1 VQIDWDELFNEPRRP
16 QPPQVGR
23 SWWLAIALLAIGL
36 VAVNLIGLISD
47 YLWFD
52 SLGQRATFLTRLGWP
67 LALGLAT
74 AALCFL
80 WLAANG
86 LWAQR
91 RIAADPP
98 PAADGAPRPTAGF
111 SRRSVVLLAALLA
124 LFAGA
129 MAAGVWQ
136 IFALARHAQLFG
148 VTDPIFGRDVGFYV
162 FQLPAWE
169 AARSLG
175 LLLVLV
181 TLAGMAGLYL
191 AGGLIDLRR
200 GRLRLA
206 RPARAHLLV
215 LAALALLLWGSGRWL
230 ARFGLLFSTHSDSF
244 AGPGFAEITVR
255 SPVLAFLAG
264 ASVVG
269 ALFLLVAIRFPG
281 RRLPLWT
288 FAVLVGVAL
297 LAGEVWPALVYQ
309 WRVKPN
315 ELTLERPYIAHNINF
330 TRAAFNLKGVTTS
343 EYTPSAAVNQELL
356 ADNAGTLANVRLWDW
371 RVFQSTVSQVQSI
384 RSYYNFMDVDVD
396 RYQVGVSQR
405 QVNLTVRELLPNMLQ
420 NPTWVNRHIEYTHG
434 FGAVVSPIDEVEDR
448 GLPVLWMKDIPPELT
463 PPFKAELGQPRIYF
477 GEALDQSYVV
487 VGATQ
492 DEFDYPAGD
501 RNERTRYSGR
511 DGVGIGNLWRRLL
524 FALRFG
530 DSELLL
536 STALTPESRILL
548 TRGVRERI
556 EKIAPFL
563 DYDHDPYPIIAPDGR
578 LIWLLDAY
586 TTTSLYPY
594 STPLGESSGFD
605 GQLGELTGQR
615 YVRNS
620 VKVALDA
627 YEGLPHFY
635 VVDES
640 DPLVKAWSGL
650 YPDLFQPVSA
660 MPEALRAHWRYPE
673 VLFRAQSAIFAKYH
687 VIDPATFYNAED
699 RWAVASEM
707 GVGGDVDPMM
717 PYYVT
722 LKLRDGVKPEFVL
735 ILPFVPVGKDNMI
748 SWLAA
753 RSDPEN
759 YGELVLYQFSKGSLV
774 YGPSQIESLIQQDPQ
789 ISSQV
794 TLWGQAGSRVSY
806 GNLLVIPLGD
816 AILYAEPLYIQAT
829 QGSALPELKRVIV
842 AAGDKVIMR
851 PTLKE
856 ALIAL
861 VESPISAVVTAAPP
875 VPGSPSSGTTSPGS
889 VAPSTAIAATDIAG
903 LARQAGEYQRAA
915 AAALR
920 ADDWVGFGQ
929 AMADLQ
935 TTLNRLSALTGAVL
949 PAVSGT
955 PATSPLLPAVTPT
968 AQP

>member
-1 VQIDWDELFNEPRRP
+1 MQIDWDELFNEPRRP

-23 SWWLAIALLAIGL
+23 SWWLAFALLALGL
-36 VAVNLIGLISD
+36 LAVNLLGLATD
-47 YLWFD
+47 FLWFD

-67 LALGLAT
+67 LALGLAV

-86 LWAQR
+86 LWALG
-91 RIAADPP
+91 RIAADAPP
-98 PAADGAPRPTAGF
+98 GAEGAARSRPGF
-111 SRRSVVLLAALLA
+111 SRRSVLLTAALLA
-124 LFAGA
+124 GLAGF
-129 MAAGVWQ
+129 MAAGLWPV
-136 IFALARHAQLFG
+136 FALAGHATPFG
-148 VTDPIFGRDVGFYV
+148 VTDPLYGRDVGFYV
-162 FQLPAWE
+162 FLLPAWE
-169 AARSLG
+169 AARSLA

-181 TLAGMAGLYL
+181 TLATMAGLYL
-191 AGGLIDLRR
+191 AGGLVDARR

-206 RPARAHLLV
+206 RPARAHLL
-215 LAALALLLWGSGRWL
+215 ALGAVALLLWGLGRWL
-230 ARFGLLFSTHSDSF
+230 ARFELLFSTHSDSF
-244 AGPGFAEITVR
+244 AGPGFAEVTVR
-255 SPVLAFLAG
+255 GPVMLFLAG

-269 ALFLLVAIRFPG
+269 ALVLLVAIRFPG

-288 FAVLVGVAL
+288 VAVLAGVAL

-315 ELTLERPYIAHNINF
+315 ELTLERPYIAYNIES
-330 TRAAFNLKGVTTS
+330 TRRAFGLDGVTTS
-343 EYTPSAAVNQELL
+343 EYTPSATVDEALL
-356 ADNAGTLANVRLWDW
+356 TENAGTLANVRLWDW
-371 RVFQSTVSQVQSI
+371 RVFQSTVSQVQAI
-384 RSYYNFMDVDVD
+384 RSYYNFLDVDVD
-396 RYQVGVSQR
+396 RYQVGATQR
-405 QVNLTVRELLPNMLQ
+405 QVNLSVRELLPDTLQ

-448 GLPVLWMKDIPPELT
+448 GLPVLWMKDIPPLLT
-463 PPFKAELGQPRIYF
+463 PPFKTELTQPRIYF
-477 GEALDQSYVV
+477 GEAPDQSYVV

-501 RNERTRYSGR
+501 QNVRTRYSGR

-524 FALRFG
+524 FALRYG

-556 EKIAPFL
+556 WKVAPFL
-563 DYDHDPYPIIAPDGR
+563 EYDHDPYPIITPEGR
-578 LIWLLDAY
+578 LVWLLDAY

-594 STPLGESSGFD
+594 STPLDESAGLN
-605 GQLGELTGQR
+605 GQLGALAGQR

-627 YEGLPHFY
+627 YDGLPQFY
-635 VVDES
+635 VVDEN
-640 DPLVKAWSGL
+640 DPLVAAWSGL

-660 MPEALRAHWRYPE
+660 MPEDLRAHWRYPE
-673 VLFRAQSAIFAKYH
+673 VLFRAQSAMFAKYH
-687 VIDPATFYNAED
+687 VVDPATFYNAED
-699 RWAVASEM
+699 RWEVASEI
-707 GVGGDVDPMM
+707 GVGGDMVLMS

-722 LKLRDGVKPEFVL
+722 LKLRDGLKPEFVL

-753 RSDPEN
+753 RSDPLN
-759 YGELVLYQFSKGSLV
+759 YGELVLYQFSKSSVV

-816 AILYAEPLYIQAT
+816 AILYVEPLYLQAT
-829 QGSALPELKRVIV
+829 QGSALPEMKRVIV
-842 AAGDKVIMR
+842 AAGDKVMMR

-861 VESPISAVVTAAPP
+861 VEAPISAVVAGSAAPP
-875 VPGSPSSGTTSPGS
+875 TSASPQTGTTSP
-889 VAPSTAIAATDIAG
+889 AITPSGAALPATDIAG

-935 TTLNRLSALTGAVL
+935 TTLDRLNALTGAGL
-949 PAVSGT
+949 PAVPGRS
-955 PATSPLLPAVTPT
+955 PALPLAATPT
-968 AQP
+968 AAP